1 MAIERLAGISWL
13 ARARLTYWGDV
24 DTHGFA
30 ILDRLRAHYPKAR
43 SLLMDE
49 ATLEAHLAL
58 AVTEP
63 TLTRA
68 ALTRL
73 TVEED
78 EVYRGLIA
86 HRWGDRLRLEQE
98 RLSWKWVRE
107 KWSDF

>member
-1 MAIERLAGISWL
+1 
-13 ARARLTYWGDV
+13 
-24 DTHGFA
+24 
-30 ILDRLRAHYPKAR
+30 
-43 SLLMDE
+43 MDE

-63 TLTRA
+63 TPTRA

-98 RLSWKWVRE
+98 RLSWQWVRE